1 MSLKLSY
8 PTQSTTALLPVCQ
21 SARAATHSLRV
32 LQIGKYYPP
41 YRGGMETHLH
51 ALCERLKEEMHVEV
65 LVANDGKR
73 TCEEVVDEIKV
84 TRVATLTKIA
94 SAPFCPGMVTKIRQS
109 NADIVHIH
117 LPNPTAVLAFMASG
131 HQGRLVFTYHSDIVK
146 QRYLSYVFDP
156 VLRASLNK
164 AHAIIASTE
173 NYMMTSETLSR
184 VLNRCHVIP
193 FGIRVEDFHEPNHAE
208 VARLRARYGERMVL
222 GVGRLVYY
230 KGFEYLVRAMAKI
243 DAHLVIVGKGPLHAH
258 LLQIAGELGIGD
270 RVSILDEVED
280 VSAYYHAAS
289 VFALPS
295 IARSEAFGLVQ
306 LEAMA
311 CGKPVVN
318 TDLDSGVKYV
328 SLDKVTGLTVP
339 PADATAMADAINL
352 LLDNP
357 QQAALYGQ
365 VGKQRVA
372 EHFSL
377 EVMTQRTIELY
388 RQVMR

>member
-1 MSLKLSY
+1 
-8 PTQSTTALLPVCQ
+8 
-21 SARAATHSLRV
+21 
-32 LQIGKYYPP
+32 
-41 YRGGMETHLH
+41 
-51 ALCERLKEEMHVEV
+51 
-65 LVANDGKR
+65 
-73 TCEEVVDEIKV
+73 
-84 TRVATLTKIA
+84 LTKIA

-270 RVSILDEVED
+270 RVSILDEVKD